1 MKREHEDLKSV
12 LEERYHDFSLLDEK
26 FHSAV
31 NSVVKNRFVLEAQKL
46 IKLIFN
52 YHYMWDKRDELER
65 NAAAIEEHLEWID
78 AMLDKD
84 GARSEAAALKHLRR
98 SKETLL
104 QSLRVHK
111 FA

>member
-1 MKREHEDLKSV
+1 M
-12 LEERYHDFSLLDEK
+12 
-26 FHSAV
+26 
-31 NSVVKNRFVLEAQKL
+31 LEAQKL
-46 IKLIFN
+46 IRLIFN

-65 NAAAIEEHLEWID
+65 NAAAIDEHLEWID
-78 AMLDKD
+78 AMLERDS
-84 GARSEAAALKHLRR
+84 ARSEAAALKHLRR